1 MFAASIAML
10 LASAEKGDV
19 SILATL
25 LIGIA
30 PTIVGVLMFRASLQR
45 FRQQPPDAPPK
56 STIVE

>member
-25 LIGIA
+25 PILLIGIA
-30 PTIVGVLMFRASLQR
+30 PTIVGVLMFRAGLQR
-45 FRQQPPDAPPK
+45 FRQQPPDAPP
-56 STIVE
+56 